1 MNVESGGFLMY
12 LKKVVSILVVVIIM
26 FSMIS
31 VHAADTNLQ
40 LYFEPKIMN
49 DITGD
54 LEVGVNIKNYDI
66 ATHISYGDIYY
77 IGFSFIYDTEA
88 FDIITDDVSLGITVN
103 ENTLIKSTDA
113 VKSKVDKQKGRV
125 DFEFNVSEISED
137 LIGIDG
143 TLFNFTLKSTNVSK
157 FWNSFD
163 TYPLRFVEG
172 SISVKTYDYLVGQKY
187 VLENV
192 IGYDCDVAS
201 YNGVPTLKT
210 KPVNKTVEFNAD
222 SKAVIVDGEQKE
234 MDAVPFDKDGV
245 LMVPVRYLAE
255 NIGMEVEWNGDEMI
269 ACAYASYITLKVSLK
284 DNKTYV
290 NSALLKLETMPE
302 EINGRIYVPVNIIS
316 AIYPYST
323 CTVEGNKVV
332 IYVP

>member
-1 MNVESGGFLMY
+1 MY

-113 VKSKVDKQKGRV
+113 VK
-125 DFEFNVSEISED
+125 
-137 LIGIDG
+137 
-143 TLFNFTLKSTNVSK
+143 
-157 FWNSFD
+157 
-163 TYPLRFVEG
+163 
-172 SISVKTYDYLVGQKY
+172 
-187 VLENV
+187 
-192 IGYDCDVAS
+192 
-201 YNGVPTLKT
+201 
-210 KPVNKTVEFNAD
+210 
-222 SKAVIVDGEQKE
+222 
-234 MDAVPFDKDGV
+234 
-245 LMVPVRYLAE
+245 
-255 NIGMEVEWNGDEMI
+255 
-269 ACAYASYITLKVSLK
+269 
-284 DNKTYV
+284 
-290 NSALLKLETMPE
+290 
-302 EINGRIYVPVNIIS
+302 
-316 AIYPYST
+316 
-323 CTVEGNKVV
+323 
-332 IYVP
+332 